1 MSEFVSNLKQGWQES
16 MAPLRQRWL
25 LLAPREQQMLRV
37 LGIFFALLILVY
49 GIWLPSRHAAERARQ
64 QYESNRAL
72 LMQLQA
78 SSGATV
84 HSTAAMGGS
93 LLGNV
98 STAAGSSG
106 LTLTRIEPEG
116 DSQVRV
122 WVEKAD
128 FNAVARWLAV
138 LSSQG
143 LRLQEAQVEKQ
154 SEGSGVSARL
164 VLVR

>member
-1 MSEFVSNLKQGWQES
+1 MSELVANLKQSWQES
-16 MAPLRQRWL
+16 IAPLRQRWL

-37 LGIFFALLILVY
+37 LGIFAAILLLVY
-49 GIWLPSRHAAERARQ
+49 GIWLPSRHAAENAQR
-64 QYESNRAL
+64 QYESNREL

-78 SSGATV
+78 SGTAV
-84 HSTAAMGGS
+84 HSASAMGGS

-98 STAAGSSG
+98 STAAGGSG
-106 LTLTRIEPEG
+106 LTLARIEPEG

-128 FNAVARWLAV
+128 FNTVARWLAT
-138 LSSQG
+138 LSAQG

>member
-1 MSEFVSNLKQGWQES
+1 MSEFVSHLKQSWQES
-16 MAPLRQRWL
+16 MAPLRQRWR

-37 LGIFFALLILVY
+37 LGIFGALLLLVY
-49 GIWLPSRHAAERARQ
+49 GIWLPSRHAAENAQR
-64 QYESNRAL
+64 QYESNREL

-78 SSGATV
+78 SGSVV
-84 HSTAAMGGS
+84 HNPVAMGGS

-98 STAAGSSG
+98 SAAAGNSN
-106 LTLTRIEPEG
+106 LTLSRIEPEG

-154 SEGSGVSARL
+154 SEGGGVSGRL